1 MNNYIFLSVFI
12 SVLIPELIFIYWLS
26 GKIAVFWC
34 NEFALHNKGVKN
46 FILLFGLCSSFGLVP
61 FLVPDIEALM
71 TIGRSI
77 TAFLN
82 DIIGNKVFGS
92 SIVVATFNAIGF
104 MFAYNLALYLANL
117 YFEVFP
123 PNEDS
128 EKTVYVSDTVEIN
141 EVEKLERKIKIKK
154 LQKEL
159 KDLEEE

>member
-1 MNNYIFLSVFI
+1 M
-12 SVLIPELIFIYWLS
+12 
-26 GKIAVFWC
+26 
-34 NEFALHNKGVKN
+34 
-46 FILLFGLCSSFGLVP
+46 LFGLCSSFGLVP

-104 MFAYNLALYLANL
+104 MFAYNLALYLA
-117 YFEVFP
+117 
-123 PNEDS
+123 
-128 EKTVYVSDTVEIN
+128 
-141 EVEKLERKIKIKK
+141 K

>member
-1 MNNYIFLSVFI
+1 MSDYISLLLV
-12 SVLIPELIFIYWLS
+12 IPEIVFIYWLS
-26 GKIAVFWC
+26 RKIAVYWC

-123 PNEDS
+123 PNEDN
-128 EKTVYVSDTVEIN
+128 K
-141 EVEKLERKIKIKK
+141 
-154 LQKEL
+154 KEL
-159 KDLEEE
+159 KDLTD

>member
-1 MNNYIFLSVFI
+1 MSDHI
-12 SVLIPELIFIYWLS
+12 SLLLVIPEIVFIYWLS
-26 GKIAVFWC
+26 RKIAVYWC

-123 PNEDS
+123 PNEDN
-128 EKTVYVSDTVEIN
+128 K
-141 EVEKLERKIKIKK
+141 
-154 LQKEL
+154 KEL

>member
-1 MNNYIFLSVFI
+1 MSDYISILLV
-12 SVLIPELIFIYWLS
+12 IPELVFIYWLS
-26 GKIAVFWC
+26 RKIAVFWC

-46 FILLFGLCSSFGLVP
+46 FILLFSLCSSFGLVP
-61 FLVPDIEALM
+61 FLVPDIEALI

-82 DIIGNKVFGS
+82 DIIGNQVFGS
-92 SIVVATFNAIGF
+92 KIVVATFNAIGF
-104 MFAYNLALYLANL
+104 MFAYNLTLYLANL

-123 PNEDS
+123 PNEDNK
-128 EKTVYVSDTVEIN
+128 KTAYVDDTEEIN
-141 EVEKLERKIKIKK
+141 EVKKLERQIKIKK

>member
-1 MNNYIFLSVFI
+1 MSDYISLLLV
-12 SVLIPELIFIYWLS
+12 IPEIVFIYWLS
-26 GKIAVFWC
+26 RKIAVFWC

-117 YFEVFP
+117 YFEIFP
-123 PNEDS
+123 SNEDS
-128 EKTVYVSDTVEIN
+128 KKTAYINDTVEIN